1 MSGTVLT
8 PDEAKILN
16 QKTSGFRGGFG
27 SMVAERRRITQQ
39 LVDARDNPMLSRL
52 IRGEVTPEI
61 AQGVRDILTQPTA
74 SALEGDF
81 NVRNVNPAEV
91 RRGERMTDPFDRYG
105 FGRRTTFFRGMKG
118 GQFSVLPEGLM

>member
-27 SMVAERRRITQQ
+27 ELIGERRRITQQ